1 MNESARAVV
10 LSVLVAACSCSAV
23 AAVTSTGTWNFE
35 GTAANTSPGAAADWF
50 SPGNWSGGAACP
62 DGNVY
67 IRAVMDV
74 AGMTGCR

>member
-1 MNESARAVV
+1 MESSKYKNSSKEIFMNESARAV
-10 LSVLVAACSCSAV
+10 
-23 AAVTSTGTWNFE
+23 
-35 GTAANTSPGAAADWF
+35 ANTSLGAAADWF